1 MTVWPKFIRDLD
13 RLPITEEEKKVLSA
27 VTAYFPFRINEYYM
41 GLIDWNDP
49 GDPIRRIVIPDPHEI
64 DGIENLTEEDLD
76 PSREYHY
83 MVLPGLE
90 HKYFTTAVILASNVC
105 GGVCRFC
112 FRKRLFMDRQ
122 VAELALDPDPAFE
135 YIRKHTE
142 IRNVLITGG
151 DPLML
156 PNRKVEQLLDGL
168 AEIDHIRY
176 VRIGSK
182 MPAWYPMRISE
193 DSELIDI
200 FRKFMATGRQ
210 LYLMVHFNHP
220 REITPEAVR
229 AIEVLRQAGVVL
241 ANQTPILNGV
251 NDDPDTLAELFD
263 RCTQAGVAPYYVFQ
277 DRPTAGNLPYAIPV
291 EKAYTIVEHAKAK
304 VSGLAKRV
312 RFAMSHYLGKV
323 EVAALTQEHIII
335 KFHQAADPENLG
347 KIMIFRRNPEAM
359 WLDDYLKQGEV
370 EDVSTGE
377 SAEME
382 D

>member
-1 MTVWPKFIRDLD
+1 MTVWPRFIRDLD
-13 RLPITEEEKKVLSA
+13 TLPLTQKEKETLSA

-49 GDPIRRIVIPDPHEI
+49 ADPIRRIVVPDIQEI
-64 DGIENLTEEDLD
+64 DGIENFTAEDLD

-112 FRKRLFMDRQ
+112 FRKRLFMDRA
-122 VAELALDPDPAFE
+122 VAELALDPDPAFS
-135 YIRKHTE
+135 YIREHTE
-142 IRNVLITGG
+142 IQNVLITGG

-156 PNRKVEQLLDGL
+156 PNHRLVRLLDGL
-168 AEIDHIRY
+168 ARIDHVRY

-193 DSELIDI
+193 DAELLDV
-200 FRKFMATGRQ
+200 FKRFMSTGRQ

-220 REITPEAVR
+220 REITPEALH
-229 AIEVLRQAGVVL
+229 AIEMLRTAGVVL
-241 ANQTPILNGV
+241 ANQTPILKGV
-251 NDDPDTLAELFD
+251 NDDPNTLAELFD
-263 RCTQAGVAPYYVFQ
+263 RCTRAGVAPYYVFQ
-277 DRPTAGNLPYAIPV
+277 DRPTAGNLPYAVPV
-291 EKAYTIVEHAKAK
+291 EEAYTIVERAKAR

-312 RFAMSHYLGKV
+312 RFAMSHHLGKV
-323 EVAALTQEHIII
+323 EVAALTPEHVII

-347 KIMIFRRNPEAM
+347 KILIFRRNPQAM
-359 WLDDYLKQGEV
+359 WLDDYLEQGEV
-370 EDVSTGE
+370 EDL
-377 SAEME
+377 SASECATF
-382 D
+382 DD